1 MLRIPPIK
9 EPKKI
14 KKAFTYSEIEKMRW
28 DLSKHVYLK
37 YTNKLSIQGIRNQ
50 AIFELFLSSGI
61 RVGELVTLKIDN
73 VDFDECKAIVTGK
86 GNKERIVY
94 FSEKAKNYILQYL
107 ELCDDENEYV
117 FTSRNYNKGKG
128 KLRIATVEEM
138 IRGLGER
145 VNVYAHPH
153 KLSYFF
159 GCLV

>member
-1 MLRIPPIK
+1 MLRIPPMK

-73 VDFDECKAIVTGK
+73 VDFGECKAIVTGK

-94 FSEKAKNYILQYL
+94 LTRKQKIISCNIWNCVMMRMNMFSLQELITKEREIKNSN
-107 ELCDDENEYV
+107 CW
-117 FTSRNYNKGKG
+117 RNN
-128 KLRIATVEEM
+128 
-138 IRGLGER
+138 
-145 VNVYAHPH
+145 
-153 KLSYFF
+153 
-159 GCLV
+159 